1 MLISCIRIIYIMY
14 VRMLIS
20 CISMYACMCV
30 WQVRELTAEV
40 DASQEKSD
48 RLSRDIRSRE
58 RVVEESKGKA
68 DGMGKVS
75 MKMFL

>member
-1 MLISCIRIIYIMY
+1 
-14 VRMLIS
+14 
-20 CISMYACMCV
+20 MCV

>member
-1 MLISCIRIIYIMY
+1 MY
-14 VRMLIS
+14 V
-20 CISMYACMCV
+20 CMYVCVCV

-68 DGMGKVS
+68 EGMGKVR
-75 MKMFL
+75 MRMFW